1 MAAKVPNNLM
11 TVAAKTTP
19 ETGDGVVFDHGSFDD
34 VALLRSQLG
43 ALQQALESRE
53 AAVTT
58 YREQAETS
66 VERYRELFDS
76 VLTGIY
82 RTTPGGKLLLA
93 NAAFIRMLG
102 YSSFDEIQSVELAT
116 LHLSQQAWRQFVRQM
131 NADGQVMGLETSWRK
146 HDGLQI
152 YIRQTA
158 RAVRGSQ
165 GNVLYFEGAVEDI
178 TTLHRAELLERDRS
192 HILELLARN
201 ANLQSILVDLS
212 LLIERQMPGRWCLVM
227 LRSGDSLTPA
237 AGPNAPPSYMKALH
251 LGLINGADMAS
262 CGAAAYLLT
271 PVITTDVATDPL
283 WSGLRDLALS
293 HGIRSCCSVPILAGD
308 QKVLGTVLGTLDIFS
323 AAPGR
328 PDDAELRL
336 LESTS
341 RLAAVAIEQRQLYES
356 LEYQAKYDS
365 LTGLPN
371 RYLLVDRLEDSLARA
386 RADTSRF
393 GLLWIDIDRFKEIN
407 DTLGHRVGD
416 QVLKEVA
423 ERWRQCARGPETLA
437 RMGGD
442 EFALLSGEI
451 EDCNEGK
458 RRANE
463 IISCLQQP
471 FQIDDYELYLTAS
484 VGVCFYPD
492 DGTDSATL
500 QRHADRAMY
509 DAKSSG
515 RNRCA
520 CHTELASS
528 TSLGRLNL
536 ESGLRKAVE
545 RNELELFYQPVVDTQ
560 RKLVSVE
567 ALIRWNHPKLGLL
580 APADF
585 IPLAEE
591 TGMIVPIGA
600 WVVQQACRQSKMW
613 LDAGYPPLRIAVNVS
628 PLQFFFADFLE
639 TVCEALTAFGIGPGR
654 LQVELTE
661 GVVTRNS
668 EEAVHEMEKLRSLGV
683 EVALDDFG
691 IGYSSLSYLQHLPLD
706 VLKIDQSFV
715 REIHS
720 ARTAAVVETIARLAR
735 NLNLAVVAEGVET
748 EEQFEA
754 LTKIGVDLIQGYLIS
769 CPVPSDV
776 IETFFLHR

>member
-1 MAAKVPNNLM
+1 MREVMAAKVPNNLM
-11 TVAAKTTP
+11 TVAEKAVP
-19 ETGDGVVFDHGSFDD
+19 ETREVFDD

-66 VERYRELFDS
+66 LERYRELFDS

-93 NAAFIRMLG
+93 NPAFVRMLG
-102 YSSFDEIQSVELAT
+102 YSSFDEIRSVELPT
-116 LHLSQQAWRQFVRQM
+116 LHLSQQAWRQFTRQM
-131 NADGQVMGLETSWRK
+131 NAEGQVIGLEIAWRK
-146 HDGLQI
+146 HDGSQI

-158 RAVRGSQ
+158 RAVRGAN
-165 GNVLYFEGAVEDI
+165 GNILYFEGAVEDI
-178 TTLHRAELLERDRS
+178 TTLHRTEILEKDRS

-212 LLIERQMPGRWCLVM
+212 LLVERQMPGRWCLAM
-227 LRSGDSLTPA
+227 LRKGDSLAPA
-237 AGPNAPPSYMKALH
+237 AGPNMPPSYMKALH
-251 LGLINGADMAS
+251 PGLTIGADVGS
-262 CGAAAYLLT
+262 CGAAAYLRT

-283 WSGLRDLALS
+283 WRELRELALA
-293 HGIRSCCSVPILAGD
+293 HGIHSCCSVPILGGD
-308 QKVLGTVLGTLDIFS
+308 QAVLGTLDIFS

-336 LESTS
+336 LENTS

-371 RYLLVDRLEDSLARA
+371 RYLLVDRLEDSLTRA
-386 RADTSRF
+386 REETGRF
-393 GLLWIDIDRFKEIN
+393 GLLWIDLDRFKEIN

-416 QVLKEVA
+416 QVLKQVA
-423 ERWRQCARGPETLA
+423 ERWKQCARRPETLA

-458 RRANE
+458 RRASE
-463 IISCLQQP
+463 IIASLQQP

-492 DGTDSATL
+492 DGMDSATL
-500 QRHADRAMY
+500 QRNADRAMY
-509 DAKSSG
+509 HAKSSG

-520 CHTELASS
+520 CHAELTSS

-600 WVVQQACRQSKMW
+600 WVVQQACRQSKAW
-613 LDAGYPPLRIAVNVS
+613 LDAGYPPIRIAVNVS
-628 PLQFFFADFLE
+628 PSQFFFADFLE

-668 EEAVHEMEKLRSLGV
+668 EEAVYEMEKLRDLGV

-715 REIHS
+715 QEINLP
-720 ARTAAVVETIARLAR
+720 RTAAVVETIARLAR
-735 NLNLAVVAEGVET
+735 NLNLSVVAEGVET
-748 EEQFEA
+748 EAQLEA
-754 LTKIGVDLIQGYLIS
+754 LTRIGVDLIQGYLIS
-769 CPVPSDV
+769 CPVPSGV
-776 IETFFLHR
+776 IEKFFLHQ